1 MTIKTIINDDPAEY
15 EDGNIPD
22 KDVWEYIYNDIEYSY
37 DEGLHDLNVDTE
49 GEIIAIASMGLWNG
63 K

>member
-1 MTIKTIINDDPAEY
+1 MIEMYDY

-37 DEGLHDLNVDTE
+37 DEGLRDLNVDTE

-63 K
+63 